1 MAPVSSIQLGSLAA
15 AVIAGCFVGTVF
27 AEVRVGSLAVAAG
40 HNVPAVTLRQA
51 ADSAWQRSV
60 EAIESSGQA
69 DLAKVE
75 SQVFQAWFASPPSVS
90 VAQREPVTAVLGGA
104 RETSLGWVFPIWR
117 SAYRQSGEAASAAEI
132 ELRQMA
138 ERALRLQ
145 LAGRVR
151 TFASAARLADIELKE
166 SQRHV
171 ANLTQI
177 AADVGRR
184 VDAGDLAPA
193 DRMAAEAERLAA
205 LVQLNAAEVAAKVQ
219 LSVWRLLTGLAQ
231 LPDPESAEAPPDPPH
246 DARMFDQHPERLLS
260 IARVEWAQRR
270 VALAQLRPAAA
281 PEIGLTLR
289 QDQPLNEGSGRSSVA
304 LSLRIP
310 VGGEPYL
317 KPGVTAAIGARA
329 TAEVQAARTA
339 ERLASE
345 LMLARDRLD
354 LEASQSR
361 SAKERADLLA
371 ERARLIEKS
380 FRAGESSLT
389 ELLRAF
395 ALQGESALA
404 LARRQE
410 LFNFARAQVN
420 QALGVMP

>member
-1 MAPVSSIQLGSLAA
+1 MAPVSSIQLVGLVTAFI
-15 AVIAGCFVGTVF
+15 AVSVSGTVS
-27 AEVRVGSLAVAAG
+27 AEVRPASLTKAPEQNAST
-40 HNVPAVTLRQA
+40 VTMRQA
-51 ADSAWQRSV
+51 ADSAWQRSI

-69 DLAKVE
+69 DLAKAE
-75 SQVFQAWFASPPSVS
+75 SQVFQTWFAAPLSLSM
-90 VAQREPVTAVLGGA
+90 AQREPVTAVAGGA

-117 SAYRQSGEAASAAEI
+117 SAYRQSGEDASAAEI
-132 ELRQMA
+132 EFRQLA
-138 ERALRLQ
+138 ESALRLQ
-145 LAGRVR
+145 LAGRIR
-151 TFASAARLADIELKE
+151 TLASAARLADIELKE

-177 AADVGRR
+177 AADVRRR

-205 LVQLNAAEVAAKVQ
+205 LVQLNAAEVASKAQ
-219 LSVWRLLTGLAQ
+219 LSAWRLLTGFVH
-231 LPDPESAEAPPDPPH
+231 LPDPESAEAPLGMPYDS
-246 DARMFDQHPERLLS
+246 RMLAQHPERLLS
-260 IARVEWAQRR
+260 LARVEWAQRR

-289 QDQPLNEGSGRSSVA
+289 QDQPLNEGNVRSSVA

-329 TAEVQAARTA
+329 TAEVQVARTA

-345 LMLARDRLD
+345 VMLARDRLD
-354 LEASQSR
+354 SEASQLR
-361 SAKERADLLA
+361 SAQQRVDLLA
-371 ERARLIEKS
+371 ERARLVEES

-389 ELLRAF
+389 ELLRAL

-410 LFNFARAQVN
+410 LFNFARLQIN